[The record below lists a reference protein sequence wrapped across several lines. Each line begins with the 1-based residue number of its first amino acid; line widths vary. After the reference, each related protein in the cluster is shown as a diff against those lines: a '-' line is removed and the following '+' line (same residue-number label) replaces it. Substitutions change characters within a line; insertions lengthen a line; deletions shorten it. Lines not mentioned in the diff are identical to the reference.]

1 MKQQA
6 DMLFTTYGNEI
17 SLICSVIL
25 LVYILRDIVLI
36 LKARQNGKQENKA
49 PATHSLLFDFLFL
62 LYLLHMISTLI
73 VRIW

>member
-6 DMLFTTYGNEI
+6 DMIFATYGNEI
-17 SLICSVIL
+17 LLICSVVL

-36 LKARQNGKQENKA
+36 LQARQNGRKENKA
-49 PATHSLLFDFLFL
+49 SASHSLLFDFLFL

-73 VRIW
+73 ARIW